1 MNITFL
7 LPGATS
13 VVSGG
18 YSIIYQYA
26 NLLSDKGHNVRILYE
41 NKNLKSMGLLYKC
54 VPLRKLL
61 IYLKFGSR
69 PRWFKLKKEINVE
82 YLIDALSPQNV
93 KNDDVLIAT
102 AVDTA
107 EAVASIPDIMKYYF
121 VQDFEN
127 WNVGDEYVIS
137 TYRIGLNVITVS
149 NYLKDIVSKY
159 SGTKVKV
166 VPNAID
172 TDLFDCRSSIENRDR
187 FRIAMLYHKLENKGS
202 KYGINAIIQLK
213 RKYPQLSATLFGTVR
228 RPKKLPKWID
238 YIYCASKEKLC
249 QIYNES
255 AIFIYPTIWEGFG
268 LTSLEAMIC
277 GCVVISTYYEAG
289 QDFFVDQKNSLLC
302 EVRNSEGLYINAC
315 RIIEDELLRIRLA
328 RNAVK
333 SAKQYSWEKSVNLFE
348 KEVTEWK

>member
-18 YSIIYQYA
+18 YSVVYQYA
-26 NLLSDKGHNVRILYE
+26 NLLSEKGHNVRILYE

-54 VPLRKLL
+54 VPLRMLL
-61 IYLKFGSR
+61 IRLKFGSR
-69 PRWFKLKKEINVE
+69 PRWFNLKKEVNVE
-82 YLIDALSPQNV
+82 YLVYALSPKNV
-93 KNDDVLIAT
+93 MNDDILIAT

-107 EAVASIPDIMKYYF
+107 EAVASIPNIKKYYF

-127 WNVGDEYVIS
+127 WKVGDEYVIS
-137 TYRIGLNVITVS
+137 TYRIGLDIITVS
-149 NYLKDIVSKY
+149 NYLKDIVRRY
-159 SGTKVKV
+159 TETKIKV

-172 TDLFDCRSSIENRDR
+172 TEIFDCICSIESRDR

-202 KYGINAIIQLK
+202 KYGLGAIIQLK
-213 RKYPQLSATLFGTVR
+213 KKYPQLSATLFGTVR
-228 RPKKLPKWID
+228 RPKELPKWIE

-255 AIFIYPTIWEGFG
+255 AIFICPTIWEGFG
-268 LTSLEAMIC
+268 LTPLEAMKC

-289 QDFFVDQKNSLLC
+289 QDFLVNQKNSLLC
-302 EVRNSEGLYINAC
+302 EVRDSEGLYINAC

-333 SAKQYSWEKSVNLFE
+333 SAKRYSWERSAKLFE
-348 KEVTEWK
+348 KEVMEWK